1 MESKMSKKECFED
14 LMEVIEDNFNT
25 ELEEYM
31 TDRAADIIENVDED
45 ELVGELE
52 RRRYKVYLDDAD
64 VEDMEQIPVH
74 WTKEQLREHLLT
86 VLHMGHYHTDRQIA
100 ERVMEELMA

>member
-1 MESKMSKKECFED
+1 MKTRKECLDD
-14 LMEVIEDNFNT
+14 LMEVIEDAFKK

-31 TDRAADIIENVDED
+31 IDRAADIIENVDED
-45 ELVGELE
+45 ELVRELE

-64 VEDMEQIPVH
+64 VEDMEQIPIH

-86 VLHMGHYHTDRQIA
+86 VLHMGHYHTDTQIA
-100 ERVMEELMA
+100 DRVLEELTA

>member
-1 MESKMSKKECFED
+1 MEAMSTREECFND
-14 LMEVIEDNFNT
+14 LMEIIEDHFKS
-25 ELEEYM
+25 ELEQYM
-31 TDRAADIIENVDED
+31 TDRASDIIENVDED
-45 ELVGELE
+45 ELVRELE

-64 VEDMEQIPVH
+64 VEDMEQIPVQ

-100 ERVMEELMA
+100 ERVMEELTA

>member
-1 MESKMSKKECFED
+1 MSKKECFED
-14 LMEVIEDNFNT
+14 LMEVIEDNFKS

-31 TDRAADIIENVDED
+31 TDRAADILEDVDED
-45 ELVGELE
+45 ELVGELV

-64 VEDMEQIPVH
+64 VEDMEKIPVH

-86 VLHMGHYHTDRQIA
+86 VLRMGHYHTDRQIA
-100 ERVMEELMA
+100 ERVLEELTA